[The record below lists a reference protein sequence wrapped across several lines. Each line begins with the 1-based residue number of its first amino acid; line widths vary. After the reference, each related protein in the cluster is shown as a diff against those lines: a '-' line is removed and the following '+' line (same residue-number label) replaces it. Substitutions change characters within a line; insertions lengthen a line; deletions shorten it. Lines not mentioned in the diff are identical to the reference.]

1 MAAVFESPNSRDDLK
16 KELERLS
23 IEKRQYLDEIKN
35 AEVFKMQLK
44 ETRKEGKHLEKKKE
58 RLEARLAKEEVLWS
72 VTEFSFKGVF
82 P

>member
-1 MAAVFESPNSRDDLK
+1 MAASEPASNRDDLK

-23 IEKRQYLDEIKN
+23 LEHGQYLDEMRN

-58 RLEARLAKEEVLWS
+58 RLEARLADVTKEEVFW
-72 VTEFSFKGVF
+72 
-82 P
+82 